1 MNFLKIMLTDC
12 NSARDTRSECLH
24 RAVAEAAG
32 LSMLDAAVALMESGG
47 EMTGLN
53 A

>member
-1 MNFLKIMLTDC
+1 ML
-12 NSARDTRSECLH
+12 ARSECLH
-24 RAVAEAAG
+24 KAVAEAAG
-32 LSMLDAAVALMESGG
+32 LSVLDAAVALVETGG

>member
-1 MNFLKIMLTDC
+1 LCWQIFLGL
-12 NSARDTRSECLH
+12 ARSECLH

-32 LSMLDAAVALMESGG
+32 LSVLDAAAALVEKGG
-47 EMTGLN
+47 EATGLN